1 MLGEIPRHA
10 KQTRCDNK
18 DWVIVYLCQTG
29 IKRTMT
35 DFYGNEFRFFS
46 RVNRKKCI
54 QIK

>member
-10 KQTRCDNK
+10 KQTRYDNK

-35 DFYGNEFRFFS
+35 DFYGNEFKFFS
-46 RVNRKKCI
+46 RVIWKKSI